1 MKNEKGV
8 TLVSLV
14 ITVILIIILAG
25 VTTYSGIESYN
36 NMKIENYVA
45 QLRVIQEKVDLIV
58 NEYQNWPSKTDS
70 TTINDYLT
78 SLGFNKLSAGE
89 TTLVTLIEEM
99 GDTMD
104 NYYYFSTE
112 ELKSKLNLSGF
123 EQTDIAIAVNFG
135 TRYVIEKEGIK
146 VDGVEYHT
154 QYDLP
159 GGQKIIAET
168 IVNAPSYDTS
178 NTEIKNFGLTAQIK
192 LDWTTTKDGQTSKVT
207 NYEYK
212 KKTDTTWKKVE
223 NSDGTNYVINIS
235 EAGEYEV
242 RLSGI
247 TTGASKDVTIT
258 LVNPP
263 VLADGMTAKYWDGS
277 NWQNASIDSGTWYDY
292 SSGAK
297 KWANAVDSQGNWWV
311 WIPRYAYSLDTSNKK
326 INIKFLKEISNT
338 TTENKA
344 LGTNET
350 VHPAFTASSDGK
362 YENGEWSEEITG
374 FWINKYQVS
383 SGGKSVPSASIVNG
397 TTLTPTLSNTS
408 SHLSKPSEHG
418 AVLYLTYGEDKT
430 YATVNTT
437 GRAGGD
443 ATENNVYKNKTAMSS
458 TKNCTGVY
466 DLSTTNGELLAG
478 KVVSTAPTNTN
489 KLTNYLKV
497 IPYTYIKGDAINDT
511 SSTGDGTITNFI
523 SSTPY
528 KVELTSMTA
537 NQFIIFGKKNGTT
550 ENMFNCISGTSAGY
564 RGVLITK

>member
-1 MKNEKGV
+1 MRKEKGV
-8 TLVSLV
+8 TLTALV
-14 ITVILIIILAG
+14 ITVILIIILAT

-36 NMKIENYVA
+36 NMKTENYVA

-58 NEYQNWPSKTDS
+58 SEYQNWPDKTDT
-70 TTINDYLT
+70 TTINDYLS

-89 TTLVTLIEEM
+89 TTLVALIEER

-104 NYYYFSTE
+104 NYYYFSTD
-112 ELKSKLNLSGF
+112 ELKSKLGLSGF
-123 EQTDIAIAVNFG
+123 EQTDISVAVNFG
-135 TRYVIEKEGIK
+135 TRYVIEKSGIK

-168 IVNAPSYDTS
+168 IVNAPSYDTT
-178 NTEIKNFGLTAQIK
+178 NTEIRNFGLTAQIK
-192 LDWTTTKDGQTSKVT
+192 LAWTTTKDGQTANVT
-207 NYEYK
+207 DYEYK
-212 KKTDTTWKKVE
+212 KKADTTWKKVE

-242 RLSGI
+242 RVSGI
-247 TTGASKDVTIT
+247 GTGASKDVTVT

-263 VLADGMTAKYWDGS
+263 VLEEGMKAKFWNGS
-277 NWQNASIDSGTWYDY
+277 SWQDASIDAGTWYDY
-292 SSGAK
+292 SSNSK
-297 KWANAVDSQGNWWV
+297 KWANAVDSSGNWWV

-344 LGTNET
+344 LGTNEI
-350 VHPAFTASSDGK
+350 VHPAFTSSSDGK
-362 YENGEWSEEITG
+362 YTNGEWNEEITG

-383 SGGKSVPSASIVNG
+383 SGGKSIPSASIING
-397 TTLTPTLSNTS
+397 STITPTLSNTA

-418 AVLYLTYGEDKT
+418 AVLYLTYGQDKT
-430 YATVNTT
+430 YATVNIT

-443 ATENNVYKNKTAMSS
+443 ATESNVYKNKTAMSS

-466 DLSTTNGELLAG
+466 DLSTANGELLAG
-478 KVVSTAPTNTN
+478 KVVSTATTNTN
-489 KLTNYLKV
+489 KVTNYLKV
-497 IPYTYIKGDAINDT
+497 SPYTYIKGDAINDT
-511 SSTGDGTITNFI
+511 NSTGDGILTNFI
-523 SSTPY
+523 SSSPY
-528 KVELTSMTA
+528 KVELTAMTA
-537 NQFIIFGKKNGTT
+537 NQFIIFGKRNGTT
-550 ENMFNCISGTSAGY
+550 ENMFNCISGTQAGY

>member
-1 MKNEKGV
+1 MRKEKGV
-8 TLVSLV
+8 TLTALV
-14 ITVILIIILAG
+14 ITVILIIILAT

-36 NMKIENYVA
+36 NMKTENYVA

-58 NEYQNWPSKTDS
+58 SEYQNWPDKTDT
-70 TTINDYLT
+70 TTINDYLS

-89 TTLVTLIEEM
+89 TTLVALIEER

-104 NYYYFSTE
+104 NYYYFSTDG
-112 ELKSKLNLSGF
+112 LKSKLGLSGF
-123 EQTDIAIAVNFG
+123 EQTDISVAVNFG
-135 TRYVIEKEGIK
+135 TRYVIEKSGIK

-168 IVNAPSYDTS
+168 IVNAPSYDTT
-178 NTEIKNFGLTAQIK
+178 NPEIRNFGLTAQIK
-192 LDWTTTKDGQTSKVT
+192 LAWTTTKDGQTANVT
-207 NYEYK
+207 DYEYK

-223 NSDGTNYVINIS
+223 SSDGTNYVINIS

-242 RLSGI
+242 RVAGI
-247 TTGASKDVTIT
+247 GTGASKDVMIT

-263 VLADGMTAKYWDGS
+263 VLAEGMKAKYWNGS
-277 NWQNASIDSGTWYDY
+277 SWQDASIDAGTWYDY
-292 SSGAK
+292 SSNSK
-297 KWANAVDSQGNWWV
+297 KWANAVDSSGNWWV

-344 LGTNET
+344 LGTNEI
-350 VHPAFTASSDGK
+350 VHPAFTASNDGK
-362 YENGEWSEEITG
+362 YTNGEWNKEITG
-374 FWINKYQVS
+374 FWVNKYQVS
-383 SGGKSVPSASIVNG
+383 SGGKSIPSASIING
-397 TTLTPTLSNTS
+397 NTITPTLSNTA

-418 AVLYLTYGEDKT
+418 AVLYLTYGQDKT

-443 ATENNVYKNKTAMSS
+443 ATESNVYKNKTAMSS

-466 DLSTTNGELLAG
+466 DLSTANGELLAG
-478 KVVSTAPTNTN
+478 KVVSTATTNTN
-489 KLTNYLKV
+489 KVTNYLKV
-497 IPYTYIKGDAINDT
+497 SPYTYIKGDAINDT
-511 SSTGDGTITNFI
+511 NSTGDGILTNFI
-523 SSTPY
+523 SSSPY
-528 KVELTSMTA
+528 KVELTAMTA
-537 NQFIIFGKKNGTT
+537 NQFIIFGKRNGTT
-550 ENMFNCISGTSAGY
+550 ENMFNCISGTQAGY

>member
-14 ITVILIIILAG
+14 VTVILIFILAA
-25 VTTYSGIESYN
+25 VTTYSGIESYK
-36 NMKIENYVA
+36 NMKTENYVA
-45 QLRVIQEKVDLIV
+45 QLKVIQEKVDLIV

-89 TTLVTLIEEM
+89 TSLVAIIEAA
-99 GDTMD
+99 GDTPD
-104 NYYYFSTE
+104 NYYYFTTD
-112 ELKSKLNLSGF
+112 ELKTKLGLSGF
-123 EQTDIAIAVNFG
+123 EQTEISVAVNFG
-135 TRYVIEKEGIK
+135 TRYVIEKEGITI
-146 VDGVEYHT
+146 DGTEYHT

-159 GGQKIIAET
+159 GGQKIIANT
-168 IVNAPSYDTS
+168 PANSPTYDTT
-178 NTEIKNFGLTAQIK
+178 NTTVKNFGLTAQVI
-192 LDWTTTKDGQTSKVT
+192 LNWTSTKDGQTV
-207 NYEYK
+207 NVIDYEYK

-223 NSDGTNYVINIS
+223 SSDGTNYAFSVS

-242 RLSGI
+242 RVAGI

-263 VLADGMTAKYWDGS
+263 ILAEGMTAKYWDGS

-292 SSGAK
+292 SENAK
-297 KWANAVDSQGNWWV
+297 KWANAVDLQGNWWV
-311 WIPRYAYSLDTSNKK
+311 WIPRYAYSLDKSNKQ
-326 INIKFLKEISNT
+326 INITFLKEISNT

-344 LGTNET
+344 LATTET
-350 VHPAFTASSDGK
+350 VHPAFTASTDGK
-362 YENGEWSEEITG
+362 YSNGEWSEEITG

-383 SGGKSVPSASIVNG
+383 SGGKSVPSASIING

-408 SHLSKPSEHG
+408 SHLSKTSEHG
-418 AVLYLTYGEDKT
+418 AVLYLTYGKDKT
-430 YATVNTT
+430 YVTVNGA

-443 ATENNVYKNKTAMSS
+443 ATESNVYKNKTAMSS

-478 KVVSTAPTNTN
+478 KVVSTATTNTN
-489 KLTNYLKV
+489 KITNYLKV
-497 IPYTYIKGDAINDT
+497 SPYTYIKGDGINDT

-523 SSTPY
+523 SSSPY